1 MDHDI
6 LHLGEFRFPVLV
18 DRATLHALISNATDF
33 KLYWMINIPCEGADV
48 AIDGETYFW
57 RPRVYLESMRFL
69 QRNWKQLAGQHYLS
83 TADDDDP
90 PAICGLYEH
99 DDLEKSDIHF
109 VSRGGVQF
117 DVDWKFVWSG
127 KNGRVRTKVT
137 FTEVTVWLD
146 EVKDEVM
153 ASRRLEQDLDLSLF
167 GEPEV
172 VPDSFAGPRF
182 KFKPIP

>member
-1 MDHDI
+1 MDQDV
-6 LHLGEFRFPVLV
+6 LHLGEFRFPVSIHK
-18 DRATLHALISNATDF
+18 ATLHALISNATDF

-57 RPRVYLESMRFL
+57 RPRMYLESMTFPY
-69 QRNWKQLAGQHYLS
+69 RNWKQLAGQHYLS

-99 DDLEKSDIHF
+99 DDLEKSYIHF

-137 FTEVTVWLD
+137 FTEVTVWLH
-146 EVKDEVM
+146 EVKDEIM
-153 ASRRLEQDLDLSLF
+153 ARQRLEQDLDLSLF
-167 GEPEV
+167 SEPEV